1 MNDERIVI
9 SALLIDLECELR
21 RLNAWQEELP
31 PVEALSSTQPFAV
44 DTLSFTQ
51 WLQFIFI
58 PKIKLLVDNEG
69 ALPQKCDIAPM
80 AEEYFRGQS
89 LPARALIQTLEE
101 IDQVITRA

>member
-1 MNDERIVI
+1 MNDDRIAI
-9 SALLIDLECELR
+9 NGLLIDIECELR
-21 RLNAWQEELP
+21 RLNAWEKALP

-58 PKIKLLVDNEG
+58 PKIRILVENEG
-69 ALPQKCDIAPM
+69 ALPHKCDIAPM

-89 LPARALIQTLEE
+89 LPASELIQILKE
-101 IDQVITRA
+101 IDRVIMQT